1 MSVTKSATG
10 KLFQR
15 VPVPLYLENFQHSHR
30 TIWRRSSS
38 LQSLLSVHYETYL
51 NPPHTHHSPPWAA
64 PFTHAWEKTHTS
76 PRTTVNHLQGTNKKN
91 DVHWSAARNV
101 CSHSGRTNSRR
112 ERGGRRVR
120 WSNHCPLTPQ
130 EEDMQ
135 YREHCEEALSVLIG
149 PLIFLFCPTVPYDL
163 SFLIFVHRMNEPNR
177 WWEETF
183 LLVFLCTINNLQE
196 IHDLV
201 FKQ

>member
-1 MSVTKSATG
+1 MTVTKSATG

-30 TIWRRSSS
+30 TIWLYAGR
-38 LQSLLSVHYETYL
+38 LHCFTAVIVVCALWDLPE
-51 NPPHTHHSPPWAA
+51 PPTHTPFPPPPRAA
-64 PFTHAWEKTHTS
+64 TFTHAWEKTHTS

-130 EEDMQ
+130 KEDMQ
-135 YREHCEEALSVLIG
+135 YREQCEEAFSVLIG
-149 PLIFLFCPTVPYDL
+149 PLIFLFCPIR
-163 SFLIFVHRMNEPNR
+163 FIIFNICAQDE
-177 WWEETF
+177 WT
-183 LLVFLCTINNLQE
+183 Q
-196 IHDLV
+196 
-201 FKQ
+201 